1 MAIILLALQVNEF
14 LQMQTVYKGR
24 NAIGIK
30 LERVPSLPVAI
41 LQNIMAAVKKDKS
54 IGALNVPRNFVQSG
68 TKEVCQNIGN
78 KYLQSFQS
86 RLNKRSAHYY
96 LMIPCLLILWIFL
109 NNIGL
114 ASLKL

>member
-24 NAIGIK
+24 KAIGIK
-30 LERVPSLPVAI
+30 LERVPSLSVAI
-41 LQNIMAAVKKDKS
+41 LQNIMAVVKDKS
-54 IGALNVPRNFVQSG
+54 VGALNVPRNFLQSG
-68 TKEVCQNIGN
+68 TKEVCQNISN

-109 NNIGL
+109 RLRDTKSGRN
-114 ASLKL
+114 